1 MHCKL
6 THFFLCSI
14 VNLNMNCEIKGQYYN
29 TIEINWTL
37 QHQTSYFNI
46 TQSYKVKGNK
56 TIFILTA
63 YVKFVLMVEPHFVHT
78 QSISKYISSTLYEKN
93 KLNKMCK
100 TKPHIPMS

>member
-6 THFFLCSI
+6 THFLLCSI
-14 VNLNMNCEIKGQYYN
+14 VNSNMNCEIKGQYYN

-37 QHQTSYFNI
+37 QHKIFIFI

-63 YVKFVLMVEPHFVHT
+63 HVKFVLMVEPLLNTNQHT
-78 QSISKYISSTLYEKN
+78 TFTHIKY
-93 KLNKMCK
+93 LNTSLQLCTRK
-100 TKPHIPMS
+100 TI

>member
-1 MHCKL
+1 MYCKL

-14 VNLNMNCEIKGQYYN
+14 VNSNMNCEIKGQYYN

-63 YVKFVLMVEPHFVHT
+63 HVKFVLMVEPLLHT
-78 QSISKYISSTLYEKN
+78 NPHTLYTHTIN
-93 KLNKMCK
+93 
-100 TKPHIPMS
+100 I